1 METLVVVVVTVFVGF
16 IVFGINPLPL
26 RLELLM
32 RRNEGKKIYSSS
44 RLILAKTQEPP
55 DAISIIRA
63 SNASCPLIGIGP

>member
-32 RRNEGKKIYSSS
+32 RRNEGEKIYVFE
-44 RLILAKTQEPP
+44 ILEK
-55 DAISIIRA
+55 ICS
-63 SNASCPLIGIGP
+63 